1 MRTGRKQES
10 PRDSSYLG
18 GRNGLVKMLLYRQK
32 GNMIIDSFSLFV
44 PVLAIEIPGREYT
57 MP

>member
-1 MRTGRKQES
+1 MRTGGKQES
-10 PRDSSYLG
+10 PRDSSYFG

-32 GNMIIDSFSLFV
+32 GDMIIDSFSLFV
-44 PVLAIEIPGREYT
+44 PVLANEIPGRKYT